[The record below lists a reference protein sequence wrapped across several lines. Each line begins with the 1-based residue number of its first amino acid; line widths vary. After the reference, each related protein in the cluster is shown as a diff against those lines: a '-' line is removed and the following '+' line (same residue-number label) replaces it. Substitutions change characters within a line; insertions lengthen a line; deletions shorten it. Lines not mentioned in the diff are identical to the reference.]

1 MIDYVEENNFNTPV
15 YSNSEHI
22 IWHFNNAFWHN
33 YSTTMGFGTIYPYDE
48 MPQQQESLQERGGT
62 VILLHWLPIP
72 EDTGIYELF
81 EDCVKDEKKFYTSE
95 GMLMGEIYHCTTDNS

>member
-1 MIDYVEENNFNTPV
+1 
-15 YSNSEHI
+15 
-22 IWHFNNAFWHN
+22 
-33 YSTTMGFGTIYPYDE
+33 MGFGTIYPYDE